1 MVKQVNVRNKQ
12 PGAQAIDPFELGR
25 TNLAVLLLIL
35 QIIFLV
41 VCLQLTLLKDF
52 TDIAPYGKIKTLSFY
67 DGVFPFRKVKL
78 MMFFLW
84 EKLNMPSVITG
95 ENIYRKSF
103 VTFLVKVILKM
114 NLLNLI
120 RLTKMVKQNEIV
132 APYLI
137 FLIYVIRV
145 GFI

>member
-1 MVKQVNVRNKQ
+1 M
-12 PGAQAIDPFELGR
+12 
-25 TNLAVLLLIL
+25 
-35 QIIFLV
+35 
-41 VCLQLTLLKDF
+41 F
-52 TDIAPYGKIKTLSFY
+52 TDIATYSKIKTLGFY

-84 EKLNMPSVITG
+84 KKLNMASVITE

-103 VTFLVKVILKM
+103 GTFLVKVTLKM

-132 APYLI
+132 ALYLI

>member
-1 MVKQVNVRNKQ
+1 M
-12 PGAQAIDPFELGR
+12 
-25 TNLAVLLLIL
+25 
-35 QIIFLV
+35 
-41 VCLQLTLLKDF
+41 F

-67 DGVFPFRKVKL
+67 DGVFLFRKVKL

-84 EKLNMPSVITG
+84 EKLNVPSMITG

-103 VTFLVKVILKM
+103 GTFLVKVILKM

-132 APYLI
+132 ALYLI
-137 FLIYVIRV
+137 FLIYVIGVR
-145 GFI
+145 FT